1 MKSGDKNKTKAAIFG
16 VPVPVKEDKKKDSKP
31 AAPAVVEEK
40 EKKPLTSVKVPY
52 MLLDIIEE
60 YADSNEAFREVL
72 IKQLG
77 RFMPKKETKTGEL
90 VKFGDELVPVE
101 LLKEVPKGATVVKYE
116 LNDEGEPI
124 GEPIK

>member
-1 MKSGDKNKTKAAIFG
+1 MKNGDKTKAAIFG
-16 VPVPVKEDKKKDSKP
+16 VPVAPKKEEKGKP
-31 AAPAVVEEK
+31 AAPAVIEEK

-52 MLLDIIEE
+52 ILLDIIEE

-77 RFMPKKETKTGEL
+77 RFMPKKEVKTGEF

-101 LLKEVPKGATVVKYE
+101 SFKEVPKGATVVKYE